1 MKFRTSLSSL
11 LLILL
16 VCSSNSQT
24 TNTVGTLTDEEAAEF
39 LLLKPTI
46 RKWLRGEKVWKK
58 FYELSNEDFRFEPAE
73 LDLNKDGTKELLIR
87 SGCAAVGNCQFWVF
101 RKTAHGYQ
109 MILKTLPGSVQT
121 YRLLSQ
127 KAKGYFDLE
136 TSDHFDAWSGGT
148 VVYRFNGRE
157 YKAVKCSNYSYSR
170 LKNGKLYT
178 LKKPNIT
185 VVKCLE

>member
-1 MKFRTSLSSL
+1 MKFRIILASL
-11 LLILL
+11 LLVLL
-16 VCSSNSQT
+16 VCASHSQT
-24 TNTVGTLTDEEAAEF
+24 ATKIAEPDDQEAAEF

-46 RKWLRGEKVWKK
+46 RKWLRGEKVWKR
-58 FYELSNEDFRFEPAE
+58 FYELSNEGFRFELAE
-73 LDLNKDGTKELLIR
+73 LDLNKDGGNELLVR

-109 MILKTLPGSVQT
+109 IILKTLPGSVQT
-121 YRLLSQ
+121 YRPLSHR
-127 KAKGYFDLE
+127 AKGYFDLE

-157 YKAVKCSNYSYSR
+157 YKAITCSNYSYSR

-178 LKKPNIT
+178 LKEPTIT
-185 VVKCLE
+185 PVKCVE

>member
-11 LLILL
+11 LLVIL

-24 TNTVGTLTDEEAAEF
+24 TKTIAALTDEEAAEF

-46 RKWLRGEKVWKK
+46 RKWLRGEKVWKR
-58 FYELSNEDFRFEPAE
+58 FYELSNDGFRFEPAE
-73 LDLNKDGTKELLIR
+73 LDLNKDGRKELLIR

-121 YRLLSQ
+121 YRLLRHRPRAILILKLAIISTLGPAEQ
-127 KAKGYFDLE
+127 SCIGSTEGNTRPSNVPITRILDLR
-136 TSDHFDAWSGGT
+136 TGNSI
-148 VVYRFNGRE
+148 
-157 YKAVKCSNYSYSR
+157 
-170 LKNGKLYT
+170 L
-178 LKKPNIT
+178 
-185 VVKCLE
+185 